1 MHLGKRGKTMI
12 NKIVMRNV
20 ASYQDETILKTDKK
34 VNLIYGLN
42 GTGKSTLSGFLYNTR
57 DSRYSDCEM
66 EGLRS
71 TDRVLVY
78 NQQFITDNFYE
89 TENING
95 IFTLSKEN
103 KAATQAIGNAR
114 KELAKLSDEK
124 LKITNDKAASEKKYQ
139 KQIQD
144 FQKEVW
150 KIKTEYSGG
159 DRVLEYCL
167 EKMKGNKEVL
177 FNYLLEIPLS
187 EEKIEYTVET
197 LKQEVSE
204 LQESEEKE
212 NYISEISFG
221 VKHIEESPLLSKVI
235 VGNKNSSVSGL
246 IELLGNSKWVDEG
259 IQYVHMDGE
268 VADCPF
274 CQQKTVSKMFY
285 NKLKDYF
292 DESYKMDKAEIER
305 LLHEYEDLMNRGLEC
320 IETKKKNRF
329 FKKREKEIEVC
340 TANIHKVLV
349 ENIGKLRDK
358 LQNPGDVVLLQ
369 SVFKYEAQ
377 INEMIHSA
385 NDEIKAYNDKIE
397 NIKDSLAAIK
407 KKFWALMRRE
417 YASVVELYRNAEKTY
432 KEELEKYQ
440 RALEKNQGDET
451 IQRNII
457 DQNQKRTVNIDE
469 AVTNIKN
476 GLTDIGIT
484 DFTIE
489 KYSDDEALYHL
500 KRDGVGGNVFKTLSE
515 GEKMV
520 ISFLYF
526 IELCKGENKTNSGV
540 TNKIIVIDDPISS
553 LSHIYV
559 FNVGRLIHNEFLRTS
574 KYDQIFVLTHSLYFF
589 YELTNTNHEKRKET
603 QKLFR
608 ICKNT
613 EGSYFVEMKYEE
625 IQNDYQAYWQIVK
638 DKKQAPALIANC
650 MRNIIEYF
658 FNFVEKQDF
667 AQIFDRSELQET
679 RFLAFNR
686 YMNRES
692 HSKGQNIFDIKEF
705 DYEDFRDAFKLV
717 FEIEGYSEHYQK
729 MIR

>member
-1 MHLGKRGKTMI
+1 MI
-12 NKIVMRNV
+12 NKIVMKNV
-20 ASYQDETILKTDKK
+20 ASYKKETFLETDKA

-42 GTGKSTLSGFLYNTR
+42 GTGKSTLSGFLYNTK
-57 DSRYSDCEM
+57 DSQYSDCKID
-66 EGLRS
+66 GLRS
-71 TDRVLVY
+71 TDSILVY

-89 TENING
+89 TENISG

-103 KAATQAIGNAR
+103 KDASQAIDDA
-114 KELAKLSDEK
+114 KKILMKLSEEK
-124 LKITNDKAASEKKYQ
+124 TQITNDMAAFESKYQ

-167 EKMKGNKEVL
+167 EKMKGNKETL
-177 FNYLLEIPLS
+177 FRYLLEIPLS
-187 EEKIEYTVET
+187 DEKVEYTVED
-197 LKQEVSE
+197 LKQEVNE
-204 LQESEEKE
+204 LQENGEKE
-212 NYISEISFG
+212 KYISEVKFG
-221 VKHIEESPLLSKVI
+221 VGYIEESPLLSKII

-274 CQQKTVSKMFY
+274 CQQKTVSRIFY
-285 NKLKDYF
+285 SKLKDYF

-305 LLHEYEDLMNRGLEC
+305 LLHEYEELINRGLSY
-320 IETKKKNRF
+320 IEEIKGKRF
-329 FKKREKEIEVC
+329 IKKREKELEACV
-340 TANIHKVLV
+340 ANIEKMFV
-349 ENIGKLRDK
+349 ENVGKLRDK
-358 LQNPGDVVLLQ
+358 FQNPSDVITLQ
-369 SVFKYEAQ
+369 SLSEYEVQ
-377 INEMIHSA
+377 INEIINSA
-385 NDEIKAYNDKIE
+385 NDEIKVFNDKME
-397 NIKDSLAAIK
+397 NIKDTLEAIK
-407 KKFWALMRRE
+407 KRFWVLMKCE
-417 YASVVELYRNAEKTY
+417 YASIIELYIKAEKNH

-440 RALEKNQGDET
+440 KALEKNQRDDT
-451 IQRNII
+451 VQQNII
-457 DQNQKRTVNIDE
+457 TDNQKRTVNIDE

-476 GLTDIGIT
+476 GLVDIGIT

-500 KRDGVGGNVFKTLSE
+500 KREGVGGNVFKTLSE

-526 IELCKGENKTNSGV
+526 IELCKGETKTSSALS
-540 TNKIIVIDDPISS
+540 NKIIVIDDPISS

-589 YELTNTNHEKRKET
+589 YELTNTNHKQREET

-613 EGSYFVEMKYEE
+613 EGSYFEKMKYEE
-625 IQNDYQAYWQIVK
+625 IQNDYQAYWHIIK
-638 DKKQAPALIANC
+638 DKNQAPALIANC
-650 MRNIIEYF
+650 MRNIMEYF

-667 AQIFDRSELQET
+667 AQIFDRKELQET

-705 DYEDFRDAFKLV
+705 DYDNFRDAFKLV
-717 FEIEGYSEHYQK
+717 FEIEGYADHYQK

>member
-320 IETKKKNRF
+320 IETKKKNSF

-369 SVFKYEAQ
+369 SVSKYEAQ

>member
-1 MHLGKRGKTMI
+1 MI
-12 NKIVMRNV
+12 NKIVMKNV
-20 ASYQDETILKTDKK
+20 ASYKKETSLETDKA

-42 GTGKSTLSGFLYNTR
+42 GTGKSTLSGFLYNTKN
-57 DSRYSDCEM
+57 SQYNDCKI

-89 TENING
+89 TENISG

-103 KAATQAIGNAR
+103 KDASQAIDDAR
-114 KELAKLSDEK
+114 KNLMRLSEEK
-124 LKITNDKAASEKKYQ
+124 TKITNEKAAFESKYQ

-167 EKMKGNKEVL
+167 EKMKGNKETL
-177 FNYLLEIPLS
+177 FRYLLEIPLPD
-187 EEKIEYTVET
+187 EKIEYTVED
-197 LKQEVSE
+197 LKQEVNE
-204 LQESEEKE
+204 LQENGEKE
-212 NYISEISFG
+212 NNISEVKFG
-221 VKHIEESPLLSKVI
+221 VGYIEESSLLSKII

-274 CQQKTVSKMFY
+274 CQQKTVSRVFY
-285 NKLKDYF
+285 DKLQDYF
-292 DESYKMDKAEIER
+292 DESYKRDKTEIER
-305 LLHEYEDLMNRGLEC
+305 FLHEYEELINRGLSY
-320 IETKKKNRF
+320 IEEIKERRF
-329 FKKREKEIEVC
+329 IKKREKELEACV
-340 TANIHKVLV
+340 ANIEKMFA
-349 ENIGKLRDK
+349 ENMGKLRDK
-358 LQNPGDVVLLQ
+358 FQNPSGVISLQ
-369 SVFKYEAQ
+369 SIFEYEAQ
-377 INEMIHSA
+377 INEIINSA
-385 NDEIKAYNDKIE
+385 NAEIKVFNDKME
-397 NIKDSLAAIK
+397 NIKGTLEAIK
-407 KKFWALMRRE
+407 KRFWVLMRCE
-417 YASVVELYRNAEKTY
+417 YASIVELYIKAEKNN

-440 RALEKNQGDET
+440 KALEKNQKDNMV
-451 IQRNII
+451 QQNII
-457 DQNQKRTVNIDE
+457 TDNQKRTVNIDE

-476 GLTDIGIT
+476 GLVDIGIT

-500 KRDGVGGNVFKTLSE
+500 KREGVGGNVFKTLSE

-526 IELCKGENKTNSGV
+526 IEMCKGETKTNSALS
-540 TNKIIVIDDPISS
+540 NKIIVIDDPISS

-574 KYDQIFVLTHSLYFF
+574 KNDQIFVLTHSLYFF
-589 YELTNTNHEKRKET
+589 YELTNTNHKQREET

-613 EGSYFVEMKYEE
+613 EGSYFEKMKYEE
-625 IQNDYQAYWQIVK
+625 IQNDYQAYWHIVK
-638 DKKQAPALIANC
+638 DKNQAPALIANC
-650 MRNIIEYF
+650 MRNIMEYF

-667 AQIFDRSELQET
+667 AQIFDRKELQET

-705 DYEDFRDAFKLV
+705 DYDNFRDAFNLV
-717 FEIEGYSEHYQK
+717 FEIEGYVDHYQK

>member
-1 MHLGKRGKTMI
+1 MI
-12 NKIVMRNV
+12 NKIVMKNV
-20 ASYQDETILKTDKK
+20 ASYKKETVLETDKT

-42 GTGKSTLSGFLYNTR
+42 GTGKSTLSGFLYSTE
-57 DSRYSDCEM
+57 DSKYSDCKI

-78 NQQFITDNFYE
+78 NQQFIADNFYE
-89 TENING
+89 TENISG
-95 IFTLSKEN
+95 IFTLSKVN
-103 KAATQAIGNAR
+103 KDATQAINDAR
-114 KELAKLSDEK
+114 KK
-124 LKITNDKAASEKKYQ
+124 LKKLADERMKIKNDKEMFESKYQ

-150 KIKTEYSGG
+150 KIKLEFSGG

-167 EKMKGNKEVL
+167 EGLKGNKETL
-177 FNYLLEIPLS
+177 FKYLLEIPYS
-187 EEKIEYTVET
+187 EGKIEYTVEN
-197 LKQEVSE
+197 LKQEVNE
-204 LQESEEKE
+204 LQASDEKE
-212 NYISEISFG
+212 KYIENVNFQVG
-221 VKHIEESPLLSKVI
+221 YIEESPLLSKVI

-246 IELLGNSKWVDEG
+246 IELLGNSEWVDEG
-259 IQYVHMDGE
+259 MQYVHMNGDI
-268 VADCPF
+268 ADCPF
-274 CQQKTVSKMFY
+274 CQQKTVSKIFY
-285 NKLKDYF
+285 DKLKNYF
-292 DESYKMDKAEIER
+292 DESYKSDKAEIER
-305 LLHEYEDLMNRGLEC
+305 LLIEYEDLINRRLSY
-320 IETKKKNRF
+320 IEQIKENRFIKKKV
-329 FKKREKEIEVC
+329 KELEICV
-340 TANIHKVLV
+340 ANIKKMFA
-349 ENIGKLRDK
+349 ENIVQLRNK
-358 LQNPGDVVLLQ
+358 LQNPGDVVKLQ
-369 SVFKYEAQ
+369 SVFEFEVK
-377 INEMIHSA
+377 INEIISSA
-385 NDEIKAYNDKIE
+385 NEEIKEFNDKID

-407 KKFWALMRRE
+407 KKFWILMRSK
-417 YASVVELYRNAEKTY
+417 YVSVVELYMKGEKTY

-440 RALEKNQGDET
+440 KALEKNQSDDMM
-451 IQRNII
+451 QQNII
-457 DQNQKRTVNIDE
+457 TDNQKRTVNIDE
-469 AVTNIKN
+469 AVANIKN

-500 KRDGVGGNVFKTLSE
+500 KREGTGGNVFKTLSE

-526 IELCKGENKTNSGV
+526 IELCKGETKTSM
-540 TNKIIVIDDPISS
+540 TLSNKIIVIDDPISS

-559 FNVGRLIHNEFLRTS
+559 FNIGRLIHNEFLRTS

-589 YELTNTNHEKRKET
+589 YELTNTNHEKREKT

-613 EGSYFVEMKYEE
+613 EGSYFVDMKYEE
-625 IQNDYQAYWQIVK
+625 IQNDYQAYWHIVK
-638 DKKQAPALIANC
+638 DKNQAPALIANC

-667 AQIFDRSELQET
+667 TQIFDRKELQET

-705 DYEDFRDAFKLV
+705 DYDNFRDAFKLV
-717 FEIEGYSEHYQK
+717 FEIEGYDDHYQK
-729 MIR
+729 MIK

>member
-1 MHLGKRGKTMI
+1 MI
-12 NKIVMRNV
+12 NKIVMKNV
-20 ASYQDETILKTDKK
+20 ASYKKETSLETDKA

-42 GTGKSTLSGFLYNTR
+42 GTGKSTLSGFLYNTKN
-57 DSRYSDCEM
+57 SQYNDCKI

-89 TENING
+89 TENISG

-103 KAATQAIGNAR
+103 KDASQAIDDAR
-114 KELAKLSDEK
+114 KNLMRLSEEK
-124 LKITNDKAASEKKYQ
+124 TKITNEKAAFESKYQ

-167 EKMKGNKEVL
+167 EKMKGNKETL
-177 FNYLLEIPLS
+177 FRYLLEIPLPD
-187 EEKIEYTVET
+187 EKIEYTVED
-197 LKQEVSE
+197 LKQEVNE
-204 LQESEEKE
+204 LQENGEKE
-212 NYISEISFG
+212 NNISEVKFG
-221 VKHIEESPLLSKVI
+221 VGYIEESSLLSKII

-274 CQQKTVSKMFY
+274 CQQKTVSRVFY
-285 NKLKDYF
+285 DKLQDYF
-292 DESYKMDKAEIER
+292 DESYKRDKTEIER
-305 LLHEYEDLMNRGLEC
+305 FLHEYEELINRGLSY
-320 IETKKKNRF
+320 IEEIKERRF
-329 FKKREKEIEVC
+329 IKKREKELEACV
-340 TANIHKVLV
+340 ANIEKMFA
-349 ENIGKLRDK
+349 ENMGKLRDK
-358 LQNPGDVVLLQ
+358 FQNPSGVISLQ
-369 SVFKYEAQ
+369 SIFEYEAQ
-377 INEMIHSA
+377 INEIINSA
-385 NDEIKAYNDKIE
+385 NAEIKVFNDKME
-397 NIKDSLAAIK
+397 NIKGTLEAIK
-407 KKFWALMRRE
+407 KRFWVLMRCE
-417 YASVVELYRNAEKTY
+417 YASIVELYIKAEKNN

-440 RALEKNQGDET
+440 KALEKNQKDNMV
-451 IQRNII
+451 QQNII
-457 DQNQKRTVNIDE
+457 TDNQKRTVNIDE

-476 GLTDIGIT
+476 GLVDIGIT

-500 KRDGVGGNVFKTLSE
+500 KREGVGGNVFKTLSE

-526 IELCKGENKTNSGV
+526 IEMCKGETKTNSALS
-540 TNKIIVIDDPISS
+540 NKIIVIDDPISS

-589 YELTNTNHEKRKET
+589 YELTNTNHKQREET

-613 EGSYFVEMKYEE
+613 EGSYFEKMKYEE
-625 IQNDYQAYWQIVK
+625 IQNDYQAYWHIVK
-638 DKKQAPALIANC
+638 DKNQAPALIANC
-650 MRNIIEYF
+650 MRNIMEYF

-667 AQIFDRSELQET
+667 AQIFDRKELQET

-705 DYEDFRDAFKLV
+705 DYDNFRDAFKLV
-717 FEIEGYSEHYQK
+717 FEIEGYVDHYQK

>member
-1 MHLGKRGKTMI
+1 MHIGKRGKTMI

>member
-1 MHLGKRGKTMI
+1 MK
-12 NKIVMRNV
+12 NV
-20 ASYQDETILKTDKK
+20 ASYKKETSLETDKA

-42 GTGKSTLSGFLYNTR
+42 GTGKSTLSGFLYNTKN
-57 DSRYSDCEM
+57 SQYNDCKI

-89 TENING
+89 TENISG

-103 KAATQAIGNAR
+103 KDASQAIDDAR
-114 KELAKLSDEK
+114 KNLMRLSEEK
-124 LKITNDKAASEKKYQ
+124 TKITNEKAAFESKYQ

-167 EKMKGNKEVL
+167 EKMKGNKETL
-177 FNYLLEIPLS
+177 FRYLLEIPLPD
-187 EEKIEYTVET
+187 EKIEYTVED
-197 LKQEVSE
+197 LKQEVNE
-204 LQESEEKE
+204 LQENGEKE
-212 NYISEISFG
+212 NNISEVKFG
-221 VKHIEESPLLSKVI
+221 VGYIEESSLLSKII

-274 CQQKTVSKMFY
+274 CQQKTVSRVFY
-285 NKLKDYF
+285 DKLQDYF
-292 DESYKMDKAEIER
+292 DESYKRDKTEIER
-305 LLHEYEDLMNRGLEC
+305 LLHEYEELINRGLSY
-320 IETKKKNRF
+320 IEEIKERRF
-329 FKKREKEIEVC
+329 IKKREKELEACV
-340 TANIHKVLV
+340 ANIEKMFA
-349 ENIGKLRDK
+349 ENMGKLRDK
-358 LQNPGDVVLLQ
+358 FQNPSGVISLQ
-369 SVFKYEAQ
+369 SIFEYEAQ
-377 INEMIHSA
+377 INEIINSA
-385 NDEIKAYNDKIE
+385 NAEIKVFNDKME
-397 NIKDSLAAIK
+397 NIKGTLEAIK
-407 KKFWALMRRE
+407 KRFWVLMRCE
-417 YASVVELYRNAEKTY
+417 YASIVELYIKAEKNN

-440 RALEKNQGDET
+440 KALEKNQKDNMV
-451 IQRNII
+451 QQNII
-457 DQNQKRTVNIDE
+457 TDNQKRTVNIDE

-476 GLTDIGIT
+476 GLVDIGIT

-500 KRDGVGGNVFKTLSE
+500 KREGVGGNVFKTLSE

-526 IELCKGENKTNSGV
+526 IEMCKGETKTNSALS
-540 TNKIIVIDDPISS
+540 NKIIVIDDPISS

-589 YELTNTNHEKRKET
+589 YELTNTNHKQREET

-613 EGSYFVEMKYEE
+613 EGSYFEKMKYEE
-625 IQNDYQAYWQIVK
+625 IQNDYQAYWHIVK
-638 DKKQAPALIANC
+638 DKNQAPALIANC
-650 MRNIIEYF
+650 MRNIMEYF

-667 AQIFDRSELQET
+667 AQIFDRKELQET

-705 DYEDFRDAFKLV
+705 DYDNFRDAFKLV
-717 FEIEGYSEHYQK
+717 FEIEGYVDHYQK

>member
-1 MHLGKRGKTMI
+1 MI
-12 NKIVMRNV
+12 NKIVMKNV
-20 ASYQDETILKTDKK
+20 ASYKKETSLETDKA

-42 GTGKSTLSGFLYNTR
+42 GTGKSTLSGFLYNTKN
-57 DSRYSDCEM
+57 SQYNDCKI

-89 TENING
+89 TENISG

-103 KAATQAIGNAR
+103 KDASQAIDDAR
-114 KELAKLSDEK
+114 KNLMRLSEEK
-124 LKITNDKAASEKKYQ
+124 TKITNEKAAFESKYQ

-167 EKMKGNKEVL
+167 EKMKGNKETL
-177 FNYLLEIPLS
+177 FRYLLEIPLPD
-187 EEKIEYTVET
+187 EKIEYTVED
-197 LKQEVSE
+197 LKQEVNE
-204 LQESEEKE
+204 LQENGEKE
-212 NYISEISFG
+212 NNISEVKFG
-221 VKHIEESPLLSKVI
+221 VGYIEESSLLSKII

-274 CQQKTVSKMFY
+274 CQQKTVSRVFY
-285 NKLKDYF
+285 DKLQDYF
-292 DESYKMDKAEIER
+292 DESYKRDKTEIER
-305 LLHEYEDLMNRGLEC
+305 LLHEYEELINRGLSY
-320 IETKKKNRF
+320 IEEIKERRF
-329 FKKREKEIEVC
+329 IKKREKELEACV
-340 TANIHKVLV
+340 ANIEKMFA
-349 ENIGKLRDK
+349 ENMGKLRDK
-358 LQNPGDVVLLQ
+358 FQNPSGVISLQ
-369 SVFKYEAQ
+369 SIFEYEAQ
-377 INEMIHSA
+377 INEIINSVNA
-385 NDEIKAYNDKIE
+385 EIKVFNDKME
-397 NIKDSLAAIK
+397 NIKGTLEAIK
-407 KKFWALMRRE
+407 KRFWVLMRCE
-417 YASVVELYRNAEKTY
+417 YASIVELYIKAEKNN

-440 RALEKNQGDET
+440 KALEKNQKDNMV
-451 IQRNII
+451 QQNII
-457 DQNQKRTVNIDE
+457 TDNQKRTVNIDE

-476 GLTDIGIT
+476 GLVDIGIT

-500 KRDGVGGNVFKTLSE
+500 KREGVGGNVFKTLSE

-526 IELCKGENKTNSGV
+526 IEMCKGETKTNSALS
-540 TNKIIVIDDPISS
+540 NKIIVIDDPISS

-589 YELTNTNHEKRKET
+589 YELTNTNHKQREET

-613 EGSYFVEMKYEE
+613 EGSYFEKMKYEE
-625 IQNDYQAYWQIVK
+625 IQNDYQAYWHIVK
-638 DKKQAPALIANC
+638 DKNQAPALIANC
-650 MRNIIEYF
+650 MRNIMEYF

-667 AQIFDRSELQET
+667 AQIFDRKELQET

-705 DYEDFRDAFKLV
+705 DYDNFRDAFKLV
-717 FEIEGYSEHYQK
+717 FEIEGYVDHYQK

>member
-1 MHLGKRGKTMI
+1 MI
-12 NKIVMRNV
+12 NKIVMKNV
-20 ASYQDETILKTDKK
+20 ASYKKETSLETDKA

-42 GTGKSTLSGFLYNTR
+42 GTGKSTLSGFLYNTKN
-57 DSRYSDCEM
+57 SQYNDCKI

-89 TENING
+89 TENISG

-103 KAATQAIGNAR
+103 KDASQAIDDAR
-114 KELAKLSDEK
+114 KNLMRLSEEK
-124 LKITNDKAASEKKYQ
+124 TKITNEKAAFESKYQ

-167 EKMKGNKEVL
+167 EKMKGNKETL
-177 FNYLLEIPLS
+177 FRYLLEIPLPD
-187 EEKIEYTVET
+187 EKIEYTVED
-197 LKQEVSE
+197 LKQEVNE
-204 LQESEEKE
+204 LQENGEKE
-212 NYISEISFG
+212 NNISEVKFG
-221 VKHIEESPLLSKVI
+221 VGYIEESSLLSKII

-274 CQQKTVSKMFY
+274 CQQKTVSRVFY
-285 NKLKDYF
+285 DKLQDYF
-292 DESYKMDKAEIER
+292 DESYKRDKTEIER
-305 LLHEYEDLMNRGLEC
+305 FLHEYEELINRGLSY
-320 IETKKKNRF
+320 IEEIKERRF
-329 FKKREKEIEVC
+329 IKKREKELEACV
-340 TANIHKVLV
+340 ANIEKMFA
-349 ENIGKLRDK
+349 ENMGKLRDK
-358 LQNPGDVVLLQ
+358 FQNPSGVISLQ
-369 SVFKYEAQ
+369 SIFEYEAQ
-377 INEMIHSA
+377 INEIINSVNA
-385 NDEIKAYNDKIE
+385 EIKVFNDKME
-397 NIKDSLAAIK
+397 NIKGTLEAIK
-407 KKFWALMRRE
+407 KRFWVLMRCE
-417 YASVVELYRNAEKTY
+417 YASIVELYIKAEKNN

-440 RALEKNQGDET
+440 KALEKNQKDNMV
-451 IQRNII
+451 QQNII
-457 DQNQKRTVNIDE
+457 TDNQKRTVNIDE

-476 GLTDIGIT
+476 GLVDIGIT

-500 KRDGVGGNVFKTLSE
+500 KREGVGGNVFKTLSE

-526 IELCKGENKTNSGV
+526 IEMCKGETKTNSALS
-540 TNKIIVIDDPISS
+540 NKIIVIDDPISS

-589 YELTNTNHEKRKET
+589 YELTNTNHKQREET

-613 EGSYFVEMKYEE
+613 EGSYFEKMKYEE
-625 IQNDYQAYWQIVK
+625 IQNDYQAYWHIVK
-638 DKKQAPALIANC
+638 DKNQAPALIANC
-650 MRNIIEYF
+650 MRNIMEYF

-667 AQIFDRSELQET
+667 AQIFDRKELQET

-705 DYEDFRDAFKLV
+705 DYDNFRDAFKLV
-717 FEIEGYSEHYQK
+717 FEIEGYVDHYQK

>member
-1 MHLGKRGKTMI
+1 MI
-12 NKIVMRNV
+12 NKIVMKNV
-20 ASYQDETILKTDKK
+20 ASYKKETVLETDKT

-42 GTGKSTLSGFLYNTR
+42 GTGKSTLSGFLYNTK
-57 DSRYSDCEM
+57 DVQYSDCKI
-66 EGLRS
+66 EGLRA

-89 TENING
+89 TENISG

-103 KAATQAIGNAR
+103 KDATQAIDDAR
-114 KELAKLSDEK
+114 KNLMKLSEERT
-124 LKITNDKAASEKKYQ
+124 KIINDKAVLDAKYQ

-167 EKMKGNKEVL
+167 EKLKGNKEIL
-177 FNYLLEIPLS
+177 FRYLLEIPVTG
-187 EEKIEYTVET
+187 EKLDYTVEN
-197 LKQEVSE
+197 LKQEVNE
-204 LQESEEKE
+204 LQESGDKEK
-212 NYISEISFG
+212 YISKLNFG
-221 VKHIEESPLLSKVI
+221 IGYIEESPLLSKVI

-246 IELLGNSKWVDEG
+246 IEQLGNSKWVDEG
-259 IQYVHMDGE
+259 ISYIHMDGE
-268 VADCPF
+268 VAVCPF
-274 CQQKTVSKMFY
+274 CQQKTVSKIFY
-285 NKLKDYF
+285 DKLKNYF
-292 DESYKMDKAEIER
+292 DESYKSDKAEIER
-305 LLHEYEDLMNRGLEC
+305 LLHEYADLINKGLNYIEDIKENRF
-320 IETKKKNRF
+320 IKKK
-329 FKKREKEIEVC
+329 EKELEVC
-340 TANIHKVLV
+340 VVNIKKVFA
-349 ENIGKLRDK
+349 ENMGKLQDK
-358 LQNPGDVVLLQ
+358 FQNPSDVVHLQ
-369 SVFKYEAQ
+369 SLFEYEDQ
-377 INEMIHSA
+377 INAMINSA
-385 NDEIKAYNDKIE
+385 NDEIKIFNDKIE
-397 NIKDSLAAIK
+397 NIKDTLDAIK
-407 KKFWALMRRE
+407 KKFWVLMRSE
-417 YASVVELYRNAEKTY
+417 YASVIDLHMKTEKIHR
-432 KEELEKYQ
+432 EELVKCQ
-440 RALEKNQGDET
+440 KALEK
-451 IQRNII
+451 IQRDYIVQEKII
-457 DQNQKRTVNIDE
+457 ADNQKRTVNIDE
-469 AVTNIKN
+469 AVTSIQN
-476 GLTDIGIT
+476 GLIDIGIT

-500 KRDGVGGNVFKTLSE
+500 KREGVGGNIFKTLSE

-526 IELCKGENKTNSGV
+526 IELCKGETKENSALS
-540 TNKIIVIDDPISS
+540 NKIIVIDDPVSS

-589 YELTNTNHEKRKET
+589 YELTNTNHKQREET

-613 EGSYFVEMKYEE
+613 EGSYFAKMKYEE
-625 IQNDYQAYWQIVK
+625 IQNDYQAYWHIVK
-638 DKKQAPALIANC
+638 DKNQAPALIANC
-650 MRNIIEYF
+650 MRNIMEYF

-667 AQIFDRSELQET
+667 AQVFDRKELQET

-705 DYEDFRDAFKLV
+705 DYDNFKEAFRMV

-729 MIR
+729 MIN

>member
-1 MHLGKRGKTMI
+1 MI
-12 NKIVMRNV
+12 NKIVMKNV
-20 ASYQDETILKTDKK
+20 ASYKKETSLETDKA

-42 GTGKSTLSGFLYNTR
+42 GTGKSTLSGFLYNTK
-57 DSRYSDCEM
+57 DLQYSECDI
-66 EGLRS
+66 EGLSS

-89 TENING
+89 TENISG

-103 KAATQAIGNAR
+103 KEATRAIDDAR
-114 KELAKLSDEK
+114 KKLTKLSEEK
-124 LKITNDKAASEKKYQ
+124 TKITNEKTAFESKYQ

-167 EKMKGNKEVL
+167 EGMKGNKEIL
-177 FNYLLEIPLS
+177 FKHLLEIPLS
-187 EEKIEYTVET
+187 EEKIEYTVEN
-197 LKQEVSE
+197 LKQEVNE
-204 LQESEEKE
+204 LQESGEKE
-212 NYISEISFG
+212 KYFSKVNFG
-221 VKHIEESPLLSKVI
+221 VGHIEKSPLLSKAI
-235 VGNKNSSVSGL
+235 VGNKNSSVAEL
-246 IELLGNSKWVDEG
+246 IEQLGNSKWVDEG

-274 CQQKTVSKMFY
+274 CQQKTVSKIFY
-285 NKLKDYF
+285 DKLKDYF
-292 DESYKMDKAEIER
+292 DESYKRDKAEIER
-305 LLHEYEDLMNRGLEC
+305 LLHEYEDLINKGLNY
-320 IETKKKNRF
+320 IEEIKGNRF
-329 FKKREKEIEVC
+329 FKKREKEIEACV
-340 TANIHKVLV
+340 ANVKKVFT

-358 LQNPGDVVLLQ
+358 FQNPSDVVLLQ
-369 SVFKYEAQ
+369 SVLEYETQ
-377 INEMIHSA
+377 INEMINSA
-385 NDEIKAYNDKIE
+385 NDEIKAFNDKME
-397 NIKDSLAAIK
+397 NIQDSLAAIK
-407 KKFWALMRRE
+407 KKFWVLMRSE
-417 YASVVELYRNAEKTY
+417 YASVVELYMKVVKTH

-440 RALEKNQGDET
+440 KALEKNQRDD
-451 IQRNII
+451 IVQQNII
-457 DQNQKRTVNIDE
+457 NDNQKRTVNIDE

-500 KRDGVGGNVFKTLSE
+500 KREGVGGNVFKTLSE

-526 IELCKGENKTNSGV
+526 IELCKGETKTSSAFS
-540 TNKIIVIDDPISS
+540 NKIIVIDDPISS

-589 YELTNTNHEKRKET
+589 YELTNTNHTQREKT

-613 EGSYFVEMKYEE
+613 EGSYFVNMKYEE
-625 IQNDYQAYWQIVK
+625 IQNDYQAYWHIVK
-638 DKKQAPALIANC
+638 DKNQAPALIANC
-650 MRNIIEYF
+650 MRNIMEYF

-667 AQIFDRSELQET
+667 AQIFDRKELQET

-705 DYEDFRDAFKLV
+705 DYDNFREAFKLV

-729 MIR
+729 MIK

>member
-1 MHLGKRGKTMI
+1 M
-12 NKIVMRNV
+12 NNV
-20 ASYQDETILKTDKK
+20 ASYKKETILETDKN

-42 GTGKSTLSGFLYNTR
+42 GTGKSTLSGFLYSTN
-57 DSRYSDCEM
+57 DSQYSDCKI

-89 TENING
+89 TENISG

-103 KAATQAIGNAR
+103 KDATQAIDDAR
-114 KELAKLSDEK
+114 KNLKKLSDEK
-124 LKITNDKAASEKKYQ
+124 VKITDEKAAYESKYQ

-167 EKMKGNKEVL
+167 DKLKGNKEIL
-177 FNYLLEIPLS
+177 FRHLLGISLS
-187 EEKIEYTVET
+187 EEKIEYTVEN
-197 LKQEVSE
+197 LKQEVNE
-204 LQESEEKE
+204 LQETGEKE
-212 NYISEISFG
+212 KFISKINFG
-221 VKHIEESPLLSKVI
+221 VGYIEESPLLSKAI
-235 VGNKNSSVSGL
+235 VGNKNSTVSGL

-259 IQYVHMDGE
+259 IQYIHMDGE

-274 CQQKTVSKMFY
+274 CQQKTISKIFY
-285 NKLKDYF
+285 EELKEYF
-292 DESYKMDKAEIER
+292 DESYKRDKAELER
-305 LLHEYEDLMNRGLEC
+305 LLHEYEDLVNRGLEF
-320 IETKKKNRF
+320 IEEIKRNRF
-329 FKKREKEIEVC
+329 LKNKQKEIEVC
-340 TANIHKVLV
+340 VANIKQVFT
-349 ENIGKLRDK
+349 ENIGKLREK
-358 LQNPGDVVLLQ
+358 IQNPSDIVLLQ
-369 SVFKYEAQ
+369 SLFEYETQ
-377 INEMIHSA
+377 INEIVNSA
-385 NDEIKAYNDKIE
+385 NDEIEAFNNKIE
-397 NIKDSLAAIK
+397 NIKGSLAAIK
-407 KKFWALMRRE
+407 EKFWILMRSE
-417 YASVVELYRNAEKTY
+417 YASIIELYNKAEKTHE
-432 KEELEKYQ
+432 EELVKYEK
-440 RALEKNQGDET
+440 ALKKNQRDE
-451 IQRNII
+451 IVQQNIVT
-457 DQNQKRTVNIDE
+457 DNQKRTVNIDE
-469 AVTNIKN
+469 AVINIKN
-476 GLTDIGIT
+476 GLIDIGIT

-500 KRDGVGGNVFKTLSE
+500 KREGVGGNVFKTLSE

-526 IELCKGENKTNSGV
+526 IELCKGETKTSS
-540 TNKIIVIDDPISS
+540 TLSNKIIVIDDPISS

-574 KYDQIFVLTHSLYFF
+574 KYDQIFILTHSLYFF
-589 YELTNTNHEKRKET
+589 YELTNTNHKQREET

-613 EGSYFVEMKYEE
+613 EGSYFVKMKYEE
-625 IQNDYQAYWQIVK
+625 IQNDYQAYWHIVK
-638 DKKQAPALIANC
+638 DRSQAPALIANC
-650 MRNIIEYF
+650 MRNIMEYF

-667 AQIFDRSELQET
+667 AQIFDRKELQET

-705 DYEDFRDAFKLV
+705 DYDNFRDAFKLV

-729 MIR
+729 MIK